1 MLYLQIY
8 LLKKFAHQ
16 IKQGFRIQTLV
27 FICKRFSGK
36 PTLCQGCAGKWN
48 WSSLEGDGRL
58 EGKGLHVMNLLLLLL
73 PGKFRIVKM
82 WSKNSC
88 KNLSFDVR
96 HWSHSAAVTE
106 SIFLIHNCD
115 LYLFCLHISYFTFHI
130 CFLIHRKIVIYMFC
144 VYTTHFIFHS
154 HRVIFSL
161 VAP

>member
-1 MLYLQIY
+1 MLE
-8 LLKKFAHQ
+8 
-16 IKQGFRIQTLV
+16 
-27 FICKRFSGK
+27 
-36 PTLCQGCAGKWN
+36 N

-115 LYLFCLHISYFTFHI
+115 CDLNVLCCVYTFHISYIVVLHIS
-130 CFLIHRKIVIYMFC
+130 
-144 VYTTHFIFHS
+144 TTEENLLNG
-154 HRVIFSL
+154 SL
-161 VAP
+161 VDGRNC